1 MFAVSGKK
9 KSPHKSKN
17 IQMGIQYGYTVATSM
32 MHEVCLQVSLRDF
45 LLLLL
50 LLLSGITDVFLRDLR
65 ERKINRKF
73 NHEFS

>member
-1 MFAVSGKK
+1 
-9 KSPHKSKN
+9 
-17 IQMGIQYGYTVATSM
+17 MGIQYGYTVATSI

-45 LLLLL
+45 LPLL

-65 ERKINRKF
+65 ERKINREF